1 MRIVRFRAGNG
12 EPTWGALEGER
23 ITALSGTPFLGEEVT
38 STGEE
43 IATLGDVE
51 LLAPTDPG
59 KIICIGL
66 NYLAHVTERDP
77 NRKVPEEPVMF
88 MKPQS
93 SLIGPGQT
101 IEIANLDHRTDHE
114 AELALIIGKTARH
127 VSEEDALSYVAGYT
141 VANDVSDRDLQKKD
155 GQFIRAKGFDTYCP
169 VGPWVE
175 TDLDITDLP
184 VRSRVN
190 RDTRQD
196 QTTASMM
203 WKPAFLVSYISGVMT
218 LNPGD
223 LILTGTPEG
232 VGPLKPGDTIE
243 CEVGGIGV
251 LSNPVAARD

>member
-1 MRIVRFRAGNG
+1 MRIVRFRTSADST
-12 EPTWGALEGER
+12 PTWGALDGER
-23 ITALSGTPFLGEEVT
+23 ILALSGVPF
-38 STGEE
+38 TGADVAATGDQ
-43 IATLGDVE
+43 IATLSEVE
-51 LLAPTDPG
+51 LLAPVDPA

-88 MKPQS
+88 MKPQTA
-93 SLIGPGQT
+93 LLGHGQP
-101 IEIANLDHRTDHE
+101 IRIANLDHRTDHE
-114 AELALIIGKTARH
+114 AELALVIGKTARH
-127 VSEEDALSYVAGYT
+127 VSEADALSYVAGYT
-141 VANDVSDRDLQKKD
+141 VANDVSDRDLQKQD

-175 TDLDITDLP
+175 TDLDVSDLP

-190 RDTRQD
+190 GETRQD

-203 WKPAFLVSYISGVMT
+203 WGPAFLVSFISGVMT
-218 LNPGD
+218 LHPGD

-243 CEVGGIGV
+243 VEVGGIGV
-251 LSNPVAARD
+251 LSNPVV